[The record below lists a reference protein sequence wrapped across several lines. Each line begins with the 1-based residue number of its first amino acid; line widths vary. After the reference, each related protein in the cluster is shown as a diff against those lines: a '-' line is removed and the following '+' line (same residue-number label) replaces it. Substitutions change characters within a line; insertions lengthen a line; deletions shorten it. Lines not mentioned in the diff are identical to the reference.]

1 MDYLFYLYDN
11 PPKSYLNTKTIM
23 PIEKAKGQCIVQG
36 VVTYI
41 NMKDNLLM
49 TRVKDKTGELNV
61 IFFSYN
67 QYHKM
72 RLKRGLRVTL
82 CGKVTNEEMVHPKIL
97 GEKEVGIIK
106 PIFGKGITTRKITKA
121 IESIAD
127 TDDPVPPEILLKR
140 GLPDLKETFIMLY
153 FPDSMDDVELAR
165 WRLAYTELYAQLSS
179 LSECPGPDGI
189 ALSFSQ
195 KDVDNY
201 VSKFPFTLTDSQKKA
216 INEIFDDLRSGI
228 SMRRILVGDV
238 GSGKTEVA
246 MAAAYATVNSGYR
259 VLYLCPTEIL
269 AIQTYHRVAKSLAGI
284 AYVALYTS
292 NEKVNKAT
300 PDVLIGTH
308 ALLFSGWQYHKI
320 GLVIID
326 EQHKFGVKQRKHLL
340 PHEECN
346 LLEMSATPIP
356 RSYALFLQ
364 SVMNVSILDELP
376 VKRNV
381 ETKVIAAA
389 DKKDYAKVIEVIV
402 SEVEKDNQA
411 LVMYPSVESEKAN
424 MRAATKAHKYWESL
438 FGKDRV
444 SLLHGKIQEKET
456 ILKRFMNGE
465 IKVLVSTSAAEVGI
479 DVPGLTVCAV
489 ANAERFGL
497 AQLHQIRGR
506 VGRRGSKGYFLLIC
520 KNKNSID
527 RLKPLETIDSGFD
540 IAEIDTKNR
549 GFGVLN
555 GNAQS
560 GHFFRFFSL
569 NDVEISTMVKDDLQ
583 DAAISSGACSQIRY
597 T

>member
-1 MDYLFYLYDN
+1 MDYLFYLYEN
-11 PPKSYLNTKTIM
+11 TPKSYLNTKTIT
-23 PIEKAKGQCIVQG
+23 PIAKAKGQCIVQG

-41 NMKDNLLM
+41 NMKDKLLM
-49 TRVKDKTGELNV
+49 ANVKDHTGELKV

-67 QYHKM
+67 QYHTM
-72 RLKRGLRVTL
+72 QLRRGLRVTL
-82 CGKVTNEEMVHPKIL
+82 CGKVAHGEMVHPKIL
-97 GEKEVGIIK
+97 SEKEIGIIK
-106 PIFGKGITTRKITKA
+106 PVLRKGITTRKIMKS
-121 IESIAD
+121 IENIAD
-127 TDDPVPPEILLKR
+127 TDDPVTPEIMAKR
-140 GLPDLKETFIMLY
+140 GLPSLKETFIMLY

-165 WRLAYTELYAQLSS
+165 WRLAYTELYSQLSLMS
-179 LSECPGPDGI
+179 DSTCDGI
-189 ALSFSQ
+189 AMSFSQ
-195 KDVDNY
+195 KDVENY
-201 VSKFPFTLTDSQKKA
+201 ISKFSFTLTKA
-216 INEIFDDLRSGI
+216 QDRAISEILNDLRTGVP
-228 SMRRILVGDV
+228 MRRILIGDV

-246 MAAAYATVNSGYR
+246 MVAAYATLNSGYR

-269 AIQTYHRVAKSLAGI
+269 TIQTYHRIAKSFAGT

-300 PDVLIGTH
+300 PDILVGTH
-308 ALLFSGWQYHKI
+308 ALLFNAWQYHKI
-320 GLVIID
+320 GLVVID
-326 EQHKFGVKQRKHLL
+326 EQHKFGVRQRKHLL
-340 PHEECN
+340 PNEECN

-364 SVMNVSILDELP
+364 SVTKVSILDELP
-376 VKRNV
+376 VKRDV
-381 ETKVIAAA
+381 ETKVIAVT
-389 DKKDYAKVIEVIV
+389 DKNDYRKVIDVIV
-402 SEVEKDNQA
+402 SEVNKNNQV
-411 LVMYPSVESEKAN
+411 LIMYPSVDSERAN
-424 MRAATKAHKYWESL
+424 MRAATKAYRYWEPL

-444 SLLHGKIQEKET
+444 SLLYGKIEEKET

-489 ANAERFGL
+489 GNAERFGL

-506 VGRRGSKGYFLLIC
+506 TGRRGEKGYFFLIC

-540 IAEIDTKNR
+540 IAEIDTKIR

-560 GHFFRFFSL
+560 GHYFRFFSL
-569 NDVEISTMVKDDLQ
+569 DDVEISAMVKDDL
-583 DAAISSGACSQIRY
+583 GH
-597 T
+597 